1 MKRRPRILL
10 ADDHAMVL
18 EAFRRLLEPRCEIV
32 GVART
37 GRTLLELAATTE
49 PEIII
54 LDVAMPRLNGLDA
67 CVRLRRKKPEVKCIF
82 LTVNEDPDFAAAA
95 IRIGASGYVLKS
107 STPGE
112 LFTAIECALAGKI
125 YITPL
130 IRKGASLKAFLGRPG
145 KPATRRLT
153 ARQCEV
159 LQCLSEG
166 RAMKEIAGQ
175 LHITARTVAFHK
187 YTIME
192 QLRLKNNAELVRYA
206 VEHGLLRKRSSHAR
220 PLSAL

>member
-1 MKRRPRILL
+1 MKRRPRLLL

-32 GVART
+32 GVARN

-54 LDVAMPRLNGLDA
+54 LDVAMPKLNGLEA
-67 CVRLRRKKPEVKCIF
+67 CARLRRKMPEVKCIF

-107 STPGE
+107 STPSE
-112 LFTAIECALAGKI
+112 LFTAIECALAGKL

-130 IRKGASLKAFLGRPG
+130 IRKGVSLKAFLGRPG
-145 KPATRRLT
+145 NPPARRLS

-159 LQCLSEG
+159 LQFLSEG

-206 VEHGLLRKRSSHAR
+206 VEHGLLRKRPRSASHL
-220 PLSAL
+220 PG

>member
-32 GVART
+32 GVARN

-54 LDVAMPRLNGLDA
+54 LDVAMPKLNGLEA
-67 CVRLRRKKPEVKCIF
+67 CARLRRKMPEVKCIF

-107 STPGE
+107 STPSE
-112 LFTAIECALAGKI
+112 LFTAIECALAGKTLHHAADQKRSVSQGLSRPAGKSSGEKALRAPMRSFAVSFRRPRHEGNRRPASHHRAHRGFSQVHDHGT
-125 YITPL
+125 TPL
-130 IRKGASLKAFLGRPG
+130 
-145 KPATRRLT
+145 
-153 ARQCEV
+153 E
-159 LQCLSEG
+159 E
-166 RAMKEIAGQ
+166 
-175 LHITARTVAFHK
+175 
-187 YTIME
+187 
-192 QLRLKNNAELVRYA
+192 
-206 VEHGLLRKRSSHAR
+206 
-220 PLSAL
+220 